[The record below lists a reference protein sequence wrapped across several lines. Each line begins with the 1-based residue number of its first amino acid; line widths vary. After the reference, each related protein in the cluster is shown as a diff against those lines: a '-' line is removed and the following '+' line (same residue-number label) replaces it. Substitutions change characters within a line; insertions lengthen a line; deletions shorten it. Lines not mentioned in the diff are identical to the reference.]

1 MKFVNFLKLKLK
13 REFCS
18 ESLQLSWFDHGLTER
33 HDVHSLAA
41 DQTAMKCAY
50 QFANSDIN
58 LLTVIESQTET
69 TDFDES

>member
-18 ESLQLSWFDHGLTER
+18 ESLQLSWY
-33 HDVHSLAA
+33 DVHSLAA